1 MNVKL
6 SVYSERDL
14 FLNDAKRKTNRFIV
28 MSFVAFLW
36 AICGILSITY
46 NVPTSNWSGLPAN
59 FQKTI
64 HRMSPAEMNQVVRI
78 QVEAYRENAHGQTQ
92 MKKDH

>member
-6 SVYSERDL
+6 SDYDERVL
-14 FLNDAKRKTNRFIV
+14 FLNDAKRKTNRLIII
-28 MSFVAFLW
+28 SLVAFLW
-36 AICGILSITY
+36 AICVILSTMY
-46 NVPTSNWSGLPAN
+46 NAPKNNWSGLPAN

-64 HRMSPAEMNQVVRI
+64 HKMSPAEMNQVVRI
-78 QVEAYRENAHGQTQ
+78 QVEAYRENANGQKQ